1 MIKQYKPGDTLLKTD
16 YDDIKE
22 KLRKLPKTTI
32 LEEGKTVYFNKSV
45 QTSRTEFKKQYPT
58 NKIIHDLSKANYYIT
73 NDLPYVNYY
82 FSNNAS
88 GTQASTFIIPEQSW
102 RSKEA
107 LASFNLGNTLI
118 NIPDLKVIYPN
129 NIKFKSANSDLPEE
143 MVERITSMLKS
154 PDKETFQLG
163 WTILWEYDHDLCRD
177 KFLVILSKADGMSY
191 YRRTKSRVIE
201 QKLKT
206 LKTFYP
212 NKNF

>member
-16 YDDIKE
+16 YDDITE
-22 KLRKLPKTTI
+22 KLRKIPKTTI
-32 LEEGKTVYFNKSV
+32 LEEGKTIYFNKSV
-45 QTSRTEFKKQYPT
+45 QISRKEFKKQYPT
-58 NKIIHDLSKANYYIT
+58 NKIVHELSKANYYIT
-73 NDLPYVNYY
+73 NDLPHIHYY
-82 FSNNAS
+82 FEHSSVTSA
-88 GTQASTFIIPEQSW
+88 TRIIPEQDW

-107 LASFNLGNTLI
+107 LASLNLGNTLI

-177 KFLVILSKADGMSY
+177 KFLTILSKADGMSY